1 MKRFVAALA
10 ILLAST
16 AGARLRLYPD
26 GIVGGVD
33 SSVLPCISG
42 SGGYDQTTNEWCYCE
57 AGSSWEC
64 GVGPSGPSGPTGA
77 TGVGATGATG
87 ATGSAGSA
95 GDTGPT
101 GATGSTGGTGST
113 GATVTGPTGATGATG
128 GTGATGSNGAAGGTG
143 ATGATGSGGATGAT
157 GAGAAP
163 IAGDSGTT
171 IAVGSTVYAHPNG
184 HSTTGTDSTGA
195 TRFKVPRAGTVQT
208 LYVEASSGHGSGD
221 NVYTLR
227 KNGSDQAVTCTI
239 TGAATTCSDLTHNFA
254 VAAGDLLSVKVVTA
268 SGGLAVAVSHA
279 WGFEIVY

>member
-1 MKRFVAALA
+1 MTRSVLLLAAL
-10 ILLAST
+10 LLSDVNGPCPGDLSPC
-16 AGARLRLYPD
+16 GAAD
-26 GIVGGVD
+26 GLCMVTVGGTWTAA
-33 SSVLPCISG
+33 S
-42 SGGYDQTTNEWCYCE
+42 
-57 AGSSWEC
+57 C
-64 GVGPSGPSGPTGA
+64 GLGPTGA

-101 GATGSTGGTGST
+101 GATGSTGGTGATGATVTGPTGATGSTGGTGST

-128 GTGATGSNGAAGGTG
+128 G
-143 ATGATGSGGATGAT
+143 TGATGSGGATGAT